1 MIATSKAERGQL
13 VEVPEEA
20 ETVSRIVELREA
32 GCSYR
37 QIVTVLN
44 EEGRTTKHG
53 RPWIAPTVRRTY
65 EATKTA

>member
-1 MIATSKAERGQL
+1 MEETEGKIA
-13 VEVPEEA
+13 V
-20 ETVSRIVELREA
+20 
-32 GCSYR
+32 
-37 QIVTVLN
+37 VTAYN